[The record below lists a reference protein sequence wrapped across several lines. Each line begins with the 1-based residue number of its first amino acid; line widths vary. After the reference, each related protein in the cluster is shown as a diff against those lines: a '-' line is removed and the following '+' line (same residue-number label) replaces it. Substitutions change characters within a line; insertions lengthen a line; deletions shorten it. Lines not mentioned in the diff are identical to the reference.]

1 MQHNIAINYTITW
14 QQKSR
19 QTSKKQTNK
28 QSKIRKFNRLTTT
41 SRTNRKINNSAR
53 LLNYYKSTLIRNA
66 EGGPL
71 ISVLLRIQYCK
82 RHVCDGQESFL
93 SPSV

>member
-66 EGGPL
+66 
-71 ISVLLRIQYCK
+71 
-82 RHVCDGQESFL
+82 
-93 SPSV
+93 